1 MALFDFLKKKK
12 PAAPTSSAN
21 TGRSSVSASS
31 PASARPG
38 QASDSDF
45 SGKSK
50 DDIIKM
56 ILQQQAQR
64 SPSDIFVSG
73 TVFDLSRSLRDMFL
87 EALRSNNA
95 FQLLN
100 LFQQCYA
107 FFLDHPEQAGAF
119 PGTVKKVLNDTNPAA
134 WNADIIPLL
143 NGDLAALLFMP
154 VQDISIDARI
164 VGIVF
169 STRGDGYY
177 YCMLPKGEAS
187 AAEVV
192 RNKAMLGI
200 ETVGSVSGRGFELMD
215 RFIACIKKDFY
226 R

>member
-12 PAAPTSSAN
+12 PAAPTPSAS
-21 TGRSSVSASS
+21 TGRTSAPVSS
-31 PASARPG
+31 PAPARAG
-38 QASDSDF
+38 QAADLDF
-45 SGKSK
+45 SGSSK
-50 DDIIKM
+50 DDIIRM

-73 TVFDLSRSLRDMFL
+73 TVFDISRSLRDMFL

-95 FQLLN
+95 FKLLN

-119 PGTVKKVLNDTNPAA
+119 PGTVNKGLNDTNPAV

-143 NGDLAALLFMP
+143 NGDLAALLFIP
-154 VQDISIDARI
+154 VQDGSIDARI

-169 STRGDGYY
+169 SDRGDGYY
-177 YCMLPKGEAS
+177 YCMLPKGES
-187 AAEVV
+187 GAADVV
-192 RNKAMLGI
+192 RNKAIMGI
-200 ETVGSVSGRGFELMD
+200 ETVGIVSRRGFELMD
-215 RFIACIKKDFY
+215 RFIACIRKNFY
-226 R
+226 Q